1 MRADAD
7 GARSGIKTGAL
18 RPPGFGSL
26 QAHTRFPDNFCKTS
40 SLLPKNAASERSE
53 PIIAATGIVI
63 ARARSRFLNPPP
75 CDHFLQIVVERAGS
89 NPIFS
94 TRLARNFL
102 HDAVA
107 VEILAGERKQ
117 DMQRRRGQRK

>member
-7 GARSGIKTGAL
+7 GAPSGIKTGAL

-26 QAHTRFPDNFCKTS
+26 QAYTRFPNNFRKTS
-40 SLLPKNAASERSE
+40 SLLSKNAASERRES
-53 PIIAATGIVI
+53 IIPATGIVI
-63 ARARSRFLNPPP
+63 ARAGPRFLNPPP
-75 CDHFLQIVVERAGS
+75 CDHFLQIVVERAGP

-117 DMQRRRGQRK
+117 DVQRRGG